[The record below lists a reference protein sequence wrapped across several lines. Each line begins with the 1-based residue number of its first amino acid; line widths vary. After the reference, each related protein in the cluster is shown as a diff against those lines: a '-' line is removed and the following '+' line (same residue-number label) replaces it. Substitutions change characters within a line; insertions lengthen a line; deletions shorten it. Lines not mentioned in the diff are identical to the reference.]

1 MAVYPL
7 QPGET
12 RTVALIRT
20 NRRFWPVGA
29 ARSAAR
35 TRAGRGAKQPP
46 LIIQK
51 PRIGSAG
58 MWAEGPRTLLYACGG
73 PWAPAVGGRR
83 PPQASGLVRHLF
95 ESANGVTC
103 ARIWRRL
110 PAPATF
116 CHGFA
121 ELKSVLQTPH
131 RIGPRAATAV
141 ETRMRRVIRPTPRT
155 GPEFDADQL
164 RSSPQRSEDTRAS
177 IYLNSAGPG
186 NTETSSSPLAP
197 AHRHDDC

>member
-20 NRRFWPVGA
+20 NRRLWPVGA

-58 MWAEGPRTLLYACGG
+58 MWAEGR
-73 PWAPAVGGRR
+73 AP
-83 PPQASGLVRHLF
+83 
-95 ESANGVTC
+95 C
-103 ARIWRRL
+103 YM
-110 PAPATF
+110 
-116 CHGFA
+116 
-121 ELKSVLQTPH
+121 
-131 RIGPRAATAV
+131 RAADLGLPLS
-141 ETRMRRVIRPTPRT
+141 E
-155 GPEFDADQL
+155 ADIH
-164 RSSPQRSEDTRAS
+164 PKH
-177 IYLNSAGPG
+177 
-186 NTETSSSPLAP
+186 LA
-197 AHRHDDC
+197 